1 MHGMTSAPP
10 TRPVVLCGVKHCGK
24 STLGALLAEMWHLPF
39 LDTDIVLEEAYA
51 HHFSDGGR
59 RLGVR
64 EIFRRLGA
72 DEFRRFEA
80 ETVRTLATGARQAE
94 GAEDGTKRAVV
105 IATGGGVFSN
115 PYLSDET
122 LRGLGFTVFLD
133 VGVEVAF
140 QRVLRGGMPPFL
152 ADAADPRAKFEQI
165 CHERRKVF
173 EKYADLIFPIERE
186 VPARQQAAEL
196 ALRIAEYGLS

>member
-1 MHGMTSAPP
+1 MGTTGAPSC
-10 TRPVVLCGVKHCGK
+10 PVVLCGVKHCGK
-24 STLGALLAEMWHLPF
+24 STLGALLAGEWHLPF
-39 LDTDIVLEEAYA
+39 LDTDTVLEEAYA
-51 HHFSDGGR
+51 RRFPMDGVR

-80 ETVRTLATGARQAE
+80 ETVTALANRERQD
-94 GAEDGTKRAVV
+94 GVPGDGTKRAVV

-115 PYLSDET
+115 PYLSEET